1 MFWLSSQVRVSVKYL
16 VHDAEAT
23 LFAVHL
29 LSDKVDPI
37 EMSRIVNE

>member
-1 MFWLSSQVRVSVKYL
+1 MFWLSSQVQMSVKYV

-37 EMSRIVNE
+37 EMSRIIND